1 MKIKNI
7 SCKQGKYL
15 MINDFPLIDKTQKEL
30 LKRDRYLIKCGDNIY
45 NMGGL
50 EDDRGSV
57 MSRGITIYY
66 FHAK

>member
-1 MKIKNI
+1 MKIKI
-7 SCKQGKYL
+7 LSRKDGKYL
-15 MINDFPLIDKTQKEL
+15 MIDQFPTIDKTQKNI

-50 EDDRGSV
+50 YEDTGSV

-66 FHAK
+66 FNAK

>member
-1 MKIKNI
+1 MKIKSL
-7 SCKQGKYL
+7 SCKEGKYL
-15 MINDFPLIDKTQKEL
+15 MINDFPKIDKSEKDK
-30 LKRDRYLIKCGDNIY
+30 LKRYRYLIKCGNDIY

-50 EDDRGSV
+50 YEDTGSV

>member
-1 MKIKNI
+1 MKVK
-7 SCKQGKYL
+7 SLSYKEGKYL
-15 MINDFPLIDKTQKEL
+15 MINDFPKIDKSEKDK
-30 LKRDRYLIKCGDNIY
+30 LKKDRYLIKCGDNIY

-50 EDDRGSV
+50 YEDTGSV